1 MSDNLSRRSFL
12 NKAAAVTAAGLIMPE
27 FSGISDQKGDQ
38 NAKLK
43 AGQKSKSKI
52 ELNMNPLKLGLMTYM
67 VGSSWDIDT
76 IIKNLKETQFQHV
89 ELRTTHKHG
98 VEVTMTK
105 QQRAEVKKSF
115 ADAGIATSL
124 ASGFQYH
131 FTDQAELRKNIEGTK
146 EYLQLCAD
154 IGGEGIRVFPNA
166 VPKEG
171 QEGREKIMEQIGKSV
186 AECGK
191 AGNDLGVEVRLEEHG
206 QGTANIPVIKKILDY
221 ADVPYVYVIWNSSD
235 SDYTGQGLPKGYE
248 GMSLEDQFNMV
259 KDRIRCIHLREMF
272 TPYPWRELFSL
283 LSKAGYKGYCDAEL
297 SDQSCEP
304 VRMMKNY
311 RTAFLALQNAI

>member
-1 MSDNLSRRSFL
+1 MSENFSRRSFL
-12 NKAAAVTAAGLIMPE
+12 GKAAAAAAAGLILPGIPE
-27 FSGISDQKGDQ
+27 INDQNQKGNQ
-38 NAKLK
+38 KSNQK
-43 AGQKSKSKI
+43 AGKSKT
-52 ELNMNPLKLGLMTYM
+52 ELNPNPLKLGLMTYM

-76 IIKNLKETQFQHV
+76 IIKNLKEAQYGHV

-98 VEVTMTK
+98 VEVTMNK
-105 QQRAEVKKSF
+105 EQRADVKKKF
-115 ADAGIATSL
+115 ADAGLAISL

-131 FTDQAELRKNIEGTK
+131 FDDPAVLRKNIEGTK
-146 EYLQLCAD
+146 EYLQLGAD
-154 IGGEGIRVFPNA
+154 IGAQGIRVFPNA

-171 QEGREKIMEQIGKSV
+171 MEGREQTLERIGKSV

-191 AGNDLGVEVRLEEHG
+191 VGNDLGVEVRLEEHG
-206 QGTANIPVIKKILDY
+206 QGTANIPVIRKILDY
-221 ADVPYVYVIWNSSD
+221 AAVPYVYVIWNSAD
-235 SDYTGQGLPKGYE
+235 SDYTGEGLPKGYE
-248 GMSLEDQFNMV
+248 GMSLEDQFNLV
-259 KDRIRCIHLREMF
+259 KDRIRCIHMREMF

-311 RTAFLALQNAI
+311 RTAFLAFQNAI